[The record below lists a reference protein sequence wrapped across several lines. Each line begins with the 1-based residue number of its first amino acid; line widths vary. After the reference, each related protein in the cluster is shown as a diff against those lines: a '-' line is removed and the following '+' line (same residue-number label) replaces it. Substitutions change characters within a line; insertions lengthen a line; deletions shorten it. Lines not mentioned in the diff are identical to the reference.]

1 MFRHGRSGSY
11 AACLGSLL
19 AVALVPATGCVG
31 LVANLLHVAQGNLV
45 PAKFEGL
52 EEHRVAVVCVSNSES
67 FGPTTASVALA
78 RDVGKLLEKNVK
90 KIQIIDPQTVAD
102 WIDKHG
108 WDYLDY
114 VALGK
119 GVDAEMLVAIDLDSF
134 SLHEGR
140 TLYRGKADVSVTVY
154 DLTQGGKEAF
164 ATVAPEIQ
172 YPMNSGYHM
181 TEMSEAAF
189 RRQFLS
195 IIASQ
200 IAHNFY
206 AYDVKEDYARD
217 VTLIGP

>member
-1 MFRHGRSGSY
+1 MFRHGRRGVY

-19 AVALVPATGCVG
+19 AAVLVPTTGCVG
-31 LVANLLHVAQGNLV
+31 LVANLLNVAQGNLI

-78 RDVGKLLEKNVK
+78 RDVGKMLQQNVR
-90 KIQIIDPQTVAD
+90 KIQLIDPQTVAD

-119 GVDAEMLVAIDLDSF
+119 GVNAEMLVAIDLDSF

-140 TLYRGKADVSVTVY
+140 NTLQRPRRCQHHGLRSDAGWQRGVCHGGSRDSVPHEFRLPDDRNIRDRFPPTVSV
-154 DLTQGGKEAF
+154 DHRLADRAQ
-164 ATVAPEIQ
+164 
-172 YPMNSGYHM
+172 
-181 TEMSEAAF
+181 
-189 RRQFLS
+189 L
-195 IIASQ
+195 
-200 IAHNFY
+200 
-206 AYDVKEDYARD
+206 
-217 VTLIGP
+217 LCL